1 MKKIEAII
9 RTGKVAEVY
18 AALERVGHPGVMIT
32 ELEGHG
38 TQKGVE
44 QTVRGKTYKIGLM
57 NKARLEVVVKDADVA
72 NIVAAIREA
81 ALTGKVGDGKIF
93 IYPVENAIRIRT
105 NEEGDIAL

>member
-9 RTGKVAEVY
+9 RHSKVAEVHE
-18 AALERVGHPGVMIT
+18 ALEKVGHPGMMIT

-38 TQKGVE
+38 TQNGVE
-44 QTVRGKTYKIGLM
+44 QTVRGKVYKIGLM
-57 NKARLEVVVKDADVA
+57 NKARLEIVVKDTDVKKT
-72 NIVAAIREA
+72 VSAIREA